1 MQGDTSRIRY
11 LVLSAVLAS
20 LLSSCAKEGVRPK
33 PAAAPRV
40 EVLSCRLAGNDEFV
54 EVRYRLH
61 VTAEFAPDSPEAYLL
76 DEATG
81 EKFFVMR
88 LQRVGPLSGKAGAE
102 GKAARSVIFR
112 NREGRLKPGSLVT
125 LIVGSIRQEHVPL
138 EK

>member
-1 MQGDTSRIRY
+1 MQGDTSKIRD
-11 LVLSAVLAS
+11 LVLSAVLVF
-20 LLSSCAKEGVRPK
+20 LMSSCAKEAVRPQ

-40 EVLSCRLAGNDEFV
+40 EVLSCRLVGNDEFV

-61 VTAEFAPDSPEAYLL
+61 VTAGVDPDSPEAYLL

-81 EKFFVMR
+81 EKFFVMK

>member
-1 MQGDTSRIRY
+1 MPSDTSRIRN
-11 LVLSAVLAS
+11 LVLSAVLVS
-20 LLSSCAKEGVRPK
+20 LLSSCAKEVVRPQ
-33 PAAAPRV
+33 PAVAPRV
-40 EVLSCRLAGNDEFV
+40 EVLSCRLAANGEFV
-54 EVRYRLH
+54 EVRYSLH
-61 VTAEFAPDSPEAYLL
+61 VTAEFAPNSPEAYLL

-88 LQRVGPLSGKAGAE
+88 LQRVGLLSDKAGAE